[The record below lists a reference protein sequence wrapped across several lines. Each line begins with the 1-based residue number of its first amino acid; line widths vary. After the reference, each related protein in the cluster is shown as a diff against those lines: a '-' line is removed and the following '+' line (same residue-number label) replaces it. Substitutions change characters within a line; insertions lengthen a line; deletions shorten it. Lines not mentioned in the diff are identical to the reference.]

1 MTLATLYLSGETRRW
16 HANPVMV
23 RTGQTI
29 ADHQCRAAQLL
40 LALNPGANAALIF
53 HVLHHDVGEALAG
66 DLPQP
71 FKAANPVVAASHAA
85 VESQLCAGIL
95 GNVMPWLNAVEQD
108 WAKLVD
114 LLEAALF
121 TLFHAL
127 PDYYRPG
134 SGWVSTE
141 ADIMRRARALG
152 CADAVETLIDD
163 IIKGV
168 F

>member
-1 MTLATLYLSGETRRW
+1 MTLAALYLSNETRRW
-16 HANPVMV
+16 HANPVMA

-40 LALNPGANAALIF
+40 LALHPRANTALIYY
-53 HVLHHDVGEALAG
+53 VLHHDMGEALAG

-71 FKAANPVVAASHAA
+71 FKAANPAVAASHAE
-85 VESQLCAGIL
+85 VEGQLCTRIL
-95 GNVMPWLNAVEQD
+95 QRSLPHLTSQEVD

-114 LLEAALF
+114 MLEAALF

-127 PDYYRPG
+127 PEYYRPG
-134 SGWVSTE
+134 SGWVSAE
-141 ADIMRRARALG
+141 ADVMRRARALG
-152 CADAVETLIDD
+152 CAGAVRALIDD
-163 IIKGV
+163 ITGGV

>member
-1 MTLATLYLSGETRRW
+1 MTMAALYLSNETRRW
-16 HANPVMV
+16 HANPVMA

-40 LALNPGANAALIF
+40 LALHPLARPPLIYY
-53 HVLHHDVGEALAG
+53 VLHHDVGEALAG

-71 FKAANPVVAASHAA
+71 FKAANADVAAAHAA
-85 VESQLCAGIL
+85 VEAQLCARIL
-95 GNVMPWLNAVEQD
+95 RGPLPQLTPQEAD

-114 LLEAALF
+114 MLEAALF

-127 PDYYRPG
+127 PEYHRPG

-141 ADIMRRARALG
+141 AEIMRRARALG
-152 CADAVETLIDD
+152 CAGAVRGLIDD
-163 IIKGV
+163 ITLGE